1 MLKSKYKSTIV
12 IIFILLLFSIQIISA
27 KHAPLMD
34 TIITIDPGHGK
45 TDYTRWSNA
54 NKWLNIYCNICKLM

>member
-45 TDYTRWSNA
+45 TDYTR
-54 NKWLNIYCNICKLM
+54 